1 MIYLAL
7 EVLWHLLFLKVK
19 EKYLN
24 TSVLFLCIFSIIQM
38 RKMFLAPIK
47 NTALSRES
55 SFAQQSYTFIIISS
69 FKNFEAVQV
78 VQIFL
83 NYGT

>member
-1 MIYLAL
+1 M
-7 EVLWHLLFLKVK
+7 
-19 EKYLN
+19 
-24 TSVLFLCIFSIIQM
+24 SVLFLCIFSIIQM
-38 RKMFLAPIK
+38 RKMFLALIK
-47 NTALSRES
+47 NIALSRES
-55 SFAQQSYTFIIISS
+55 CFAQQSYTFIIIISS